1 MLNKAS
7 DLLLL
12 IYRER
17 FKRTLLI
24 FNNKNYF
31 NFTVICQND
40 LILDTKKLTM
50 ELFKSGNPTLSEKA
64 FKNTLYIDQN
74 DSMTVRGTLNKFG
87 FMFLMLMGTAYYS
100 WKEYAGGGDV
110 QPLIWGGAIGGLV
123 IALVI
128 MFKKEWSP
136 YLAPLYALLEGLFI
150 GAISAYYNDAFAN
163 KMPNIIMNAVGLT
176 FGTAI
181 SMYFLYSFKI
191 IQATEKFKSIVFT
204 ATAGIAV
211 FYLIA
216 MVVRMFGVERA
227 FLHEGS
233 LMGIGFSLVVVAI
246 AALNLILDFDMMEK
260 ASEAGAPKYMEWYG
274 AFGLMVTIV
283 WLYLEILR
291 LLSKLSSRK

>member
-1 MLNKAS
+1 M
-7 DLLLL
+7 D
-12 IYRER
+12 
-17 FKRTLLI
+17 
-24 FNNKNYF
+24 
-31 NFTVICQND
+31 
-40 LILDTKKLTM
+40 
-50 ELFKSGNPTLSEKA
+50 LFKSGNPTLTEKA
-64 FKNTLYIDQN
+64 FKTKEYIDISN
-74 DSMTVRGTLNKFG
+74 SMTVRGTLNKFG
-87 FMFLMLMGTAYYS
+87 FMLLMLLGTAFYS
-100 WKEYAGGGDV
+100 WKEYATGGNV
-110 QPLIWGGAIGGLV
+110 QPLILGGAIGGLI

-150 GAISAYYNDAFAN
+150 GAISAYYNEAFAG

-181 SMYFLYSFKI
+181 AMYFLYSFKI
-191 IQATEKFKSIVFT
+191 IQATEKFKAIIFT
-204 ATAGIAV
+204 ATAGIAI
-211 FYLIA
+211 FYVIA
-216 MVVRMFGVERA
+216 LVLRMFGIQMA

-260 ASEAGAPKYMEWYG
+260 GAAAGAPKYMEWFG